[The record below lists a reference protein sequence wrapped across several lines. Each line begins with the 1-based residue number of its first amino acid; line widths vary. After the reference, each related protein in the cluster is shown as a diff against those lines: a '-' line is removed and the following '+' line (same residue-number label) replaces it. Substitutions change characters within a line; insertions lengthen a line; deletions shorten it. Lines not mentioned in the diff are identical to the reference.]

1 MLARGLSASDVKNRL
16 GHDNLQSTMT
26 YLHMDLTSR
35 RQIQKTFIHYMQSVI
50 NLDPKIEELLQWES
64 DKDMI
69 AWLDN
74 L

>member
-1 MLARGLSASDVKNRL
+1 
-16 GHDNLQSTMT
+16 MT

-35 RQIQKTFIHYMQSVI
+35 RQIQKGFITYMQSMI
-50 NLDPKIEELLQWES
+50 TLDPKIDELLQWES